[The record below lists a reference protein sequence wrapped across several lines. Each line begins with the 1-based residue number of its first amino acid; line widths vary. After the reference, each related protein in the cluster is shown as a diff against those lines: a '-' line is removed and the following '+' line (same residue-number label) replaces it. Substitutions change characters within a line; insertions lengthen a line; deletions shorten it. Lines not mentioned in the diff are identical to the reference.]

1 MVILIVMNSKNKTL
15 WLILSG
21 CLTGLINGFFG
32 GGGGMVV
39 VPMLSYLLSFPVKQS
54 HATALAVILPVTIIS
69 SCVYI
74 FKGKINWIVAA
85 VLGVGVLAG
94 GILGAKLLNKIKT
107 KSITIIFSVIMAVA
121 GIKMLFF

>member
-1 MVILIVMNSKNKTL
+1 MNIKNGTL

-21 CLTGLINGFFG
+21 CLTGAINGFFG

-39 VPMLSYLLSFPVKQS
+39 VPMLSYLLSYTVKQS

-74 FKGKINWIVAA
+74 FKGKIDWAIVV
-85 VLGVGVLAG
+85 VLSVGVFIG
-94 GILGAKLLNKIKT
+94 GFFGAKLLNKIKT
-107 KSITIIFSVIMAVA
+107 KTITIIFSLVMAAA
-121 GIKMLFF
+121 GVKMLFF

>member
-1 MVILIVMNSKNKTL
+1 MNSRNKTL

-39 VPMLSYLLSFPVKQS
+39 VPMLSYLLSFPVKES

-74 FKGKINWIVAA
+74 FNGKINWIVAA

-107 KSITIIFSVIMAVA
+107 KSITIIFSVVMAVA